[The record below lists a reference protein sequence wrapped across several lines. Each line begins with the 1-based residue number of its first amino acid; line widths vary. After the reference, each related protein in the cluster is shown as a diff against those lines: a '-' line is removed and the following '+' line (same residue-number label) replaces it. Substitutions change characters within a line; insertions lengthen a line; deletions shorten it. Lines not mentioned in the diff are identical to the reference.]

1 MPSFSIDKKVPP
13 MGVPTGAKSEG
24 TDASGLSVWTKGGR
38 ACRWTWKVGGNG
50 ERGSGYKNCDMPEGY
65 DRGHIMSC
73 HEGAKDT
80 RLADSPMNIAPQTVR
95 VNRSNVKR
103 FEAWRVKNAQ
113 GATVTCVQPTA
124 DGNMRV
130 QVVDKQG
137 QMVVDTTFN
146 PNSPN
151 TFEGDWWLQK
161 GPHN

>member
-1 MPSFSIDKKVPP
+1 MPSFTINKKVPP
-13 MGVPTGAKSEG
+13 MGVPSGAQSQG
-24 TDASGLSVWTKGGR
+24 TDKSGLSVWTQGGR
-38 ACRWTWKVGGNG
+38 PCRWQWKVGGDG
-50 ERGSGYKNCDMPEGY
+50 ERGSGYRKCKMPKGY

-80 RLADSPMNIAPQTVR
+80 RLADSPMNIAPQTVK

-103 FEAWRVKNAQ
+103 FEAWRVDNAQ
-113 GATVTCVQPTA
+113 GATVTCVQPDK

-130 QVVDKQG
+130 QVEKDGK
-137 QMVVDTTFN
+137 MLVDTTFN

-151 TFEGDWWLQK
+151 TFDGDWWLSK